1 MSDGDVSET
10 YEISRGADSPDY
22 PRARS
27 TLPMDTPN
35 STRSASPSN
44 SPIQTVFLPR
54 NKTGTNND
62 SYVGSQYLH
71 FTDSPN
77 PTAFINQPF
86 LQDIYLA
93 SNFGHANTIALMP
106 GSPYE
111 PLTALL
117 NSDIAPNMGSGQL
130 KVANGTKTDNRF
142 QNGTR
147 QEEDEPMA
155 GYYNPS
161 ERIEKMFGI
170 SPPWRDLR

>member
-1 MSDGDVSET
+1 MSDVDPSDT
-10 YEISRGADSPDY
+10 YEVSRGTESPDY

-27 TLPMDTPN
+27 TIPVDTPN
-35 STRSASPSN
+35 STRSVTPAS
-44 SPIQTVFLPR
+44 SPVQAIFAPAR
-54 NKTGTNND
+54 NKTNTQEPFLPN
-62 SYVGSQYLH
+62 QYLH
-71 FTDSPN
+71 FSDSPN
-77 PTAFINQPF
+77 PTFISQPF

-93 SNFGHANTIALMP
+93 SNFNHANTIALMP
-106 GSPYE
+106 TSPYE

-117 NSDIAPNMGSGQL
+117 NSDMPTSMGTGQL
-130 KVANGTKTDNRF
+130 KVTNGTRPDNRF

-147 QEEDEPMA
+147 QEEDEPVG

>member
-1 MSDGDVSET
+1 
-10 YEISRGADSPDY
+10 
-22 PRARS
+22 
-27 TLPMDTPN
+27 MDTPT

-44 SPIQTVFLPR
+44 SPIQTVFYPR
-54 NKTGTNND
+54 NKTNTNND

-77 PTAFINQPF
+77 PTAFINPPF

-93 SNFGHANTIALMP
+93 SNFNHANTIALMP
-106 GSPYE
+106 ASPYE

-130 KVANGTKTDNRF
+130 KVTNGTKTDNRF

-170 SPPWRDLR
+170 SPPWRDVR